1 VTGRLSRS
9 GLARGLGVFAALV
22 LLPFVF
28 GEHWVVNIAIF
39 VVMYAALA
47 TAWNLIGGFSGY
59 LSLGHVAFFGIGAY
73 ANALAFQHF
82 GLLSGYGPFLL
93 VPVIGVGV
101 ALVALPIGWLALR
114 TRAATFAIVT
124 LTLVFVGQQLAFNL
138 HSLTGGSS
146 GTSMPLPP
154 FSLAHYE
161 LPFYLAMLA
170 VFALAMLICWW
181 VKGSNLGLLLFAIR
195 DDEDRARGLGVHTTA
210 VKLAALSTSAGLVGM
225 AGAVWAYYIG
235 FIYPQFAIDPLIT
248 IGMVLMAYLGGK
260 GTLWGPALG
269 AFILVP
275 TQQYLAY
282 RLGASELY
290 LVGYSAVFLV
300 VMLLLPRGIL
310 PSLADRLARRRGVRP
325 RAPEP
330 GKAVAA
336 P

>member
-1 VTGRLSRS
+1 MRSRLSRA
-9 GLARGLGVFAALV
+9 GLARALAAFVPLTIA
-22 LLPFVF
+22 PFVF
-28 GEHWVVNIAIF
+28 GEHWIVNIGIF

-73 ANALAFQHF
+73 ANAYAFQHL
-82 GLLSGYGPFLL
+82 GLANGFGPFLF

-101 ALVALPIGWLALR
+101 AIVAIPIGWLALR

-138 HSLTGGSS
+138 HSLTGGAE
-146 GTSMPLPP
+146 GTSMPIPP
-154 FSLAHYE
+154 FALSHFE
-161 LPFYLAMLA
+161 LPFYLVMLGVFAIAML
-170 VFALAMLICWW
+170 VCWW
-181 VKGSNLGLLLFAIR
+181 VRGSNAGLLLFAIR

-210 VKLAALSTSAGLVGM
+210 VKVAAFATSAGLVGM
-225 AGAVWAYYIG
+225 AAGVWAYYIG
-235 FIYPQFAIDPLIT
+235 FIYPQFAFDPLIT

-290 LVGYSAVFLV
+290 LVGYSAVFLL
-300 VMLLLPRGIL
+300 VMLFLPRGIL
-310 PSLADRLARRRGVRP
+310 PSLADRIARRGVRP
-325 RAPEP
+325 TAPDRGE
-330 GKAVAA
+330 AVVA

>member
-1 VTGRLSRS
+1 M
-9 GLARGLGVFAALV
+9 
-22 LLPFVF
+22 F
-28 GEHWVVNIAIF
+28 GEHWVVNIGIF

-73 ANALAFQHF
+73 ANAIAFEHL
-82 GLLSGYGPFLL
+82 GLVSGYGPFLL
-93 VPVIGVGV
+93 LPAIGVGV
-101 ALVALPIGWLALR
+101 AAVAIPIGWLALR

-138 HSLTGGSS
+138 HSLTGGSQ
-146 GTSMPLPP
+146 GASMPLPP
-154 FSLAHYE
+154 FALSHYE

-170 VFALAMLICWW
+170 VFAVAMLVSWW
-181 VKGSNLGLLLFAIR
+181 VRASNLGLMLFAIR

-210 VKLAALSTSAGLVGM
+210 VKLAAFATSAGLVAM
-225 AGAVWAYYIG
+225 AGGVWAYYIG

-275 TQQYLAY
+275 AQQYLAY

-290 LVGYSAVFLV
+290 LVGYSAVFLL

-310 PSLADRLARRRGVRP
+310 PSLADRLAQRRAP
-325 RAPEP
+325 RASAPDAGE
-330 GKAVAA
+330 AVVA

>member
-1 VTGRLSRS
+1 VTGRFTRW
-9 GLARGLGVFAALV
+9 GTGRALGVFIPLAVAPL
-22 LLPFVF
+22 VF
-28 GEHWVVNIAIF
+28 GEHWIVNIGIF

-59 LSLGHVAFFGIGAY
+59 LSLGHVAFFGVGAY
-73 ANALAFQHF
+73 ANAVAFEHL
-82 GLLSGYGPFLL
+82 GIVSGYGPFLL
-93 VPVIGVGV
+93 LPAIGLGV
-101 ALVALPIGWLALR
+101 ALIAIPIAWLALR

-138 HSLTGGSS
+138 HSLTGGAQ
-146 GTSMPLPP
+146 GASMPLPP
-154 FSLAHYE
+154 FALAHFE
-161 LPFYLAMLA
+161 LPFYFAMLA
-170 VFALAMLICWW
+170 LFAVAMAVCWW
-181 VKGSNLGLLLFAIR
+181 VRASNLGLLLFAIR

-210 VKLAALSTSAGLVGM
+210 LKVATFAASAGLVGM
-225 AGAVWAYYIG
+225 AGAIWAYYIG

-290 LVGYSAVFLV
+290 LIGYSAVFLV

-310 PSLADRLARRRGVRP
+310 PSLRDRFTTRSERPGV
-325 RAPEP
+325 PEA
-330 GKAVAA
+330 GNAAAA

>member
-1 VTGRLSRS
+1 VRGRLSRA
-9 GLARGLGVFAALV
+9 GVGRGLGAFVPLAIA
-22 LLPFVF
+22 PFVF
-28 GEHWVVNIAIF
+28 GEHWIVNIGIF

-47 TAWNLIGGFSGY
+47 SAWNLIGGFSGY

-73 ANALAFQHF
+73 ANAVAFEHLGLA
-82 GLLSGYGPFLL
+82 SGYGPFLF

-101 ALVALPIGWLALR
+101 ALVAIPIGWLALR

-146 GTSMPLPP
+146 GTSMPIPP
-154 FSLAHYE
+154 FALSHFE
-161 LPFYLAMLA
+161 LPFYLVMLG
-170 VFALAMLICWW
+170 VFALAMLVCWW
-181 VKGSNLGLLLFAIR
+181 VRASNIGLLLFAIR

-210 VKLAALSTSAGLVGM
+210 VKVAAFAVSAGLVGM
-225 AGAVWAYYIG
+225 AAGVWAYYIG
-235 FIYPQFAIDPLIT
+235 FIYPQFAFDPLIT

-275 TQQYLAY
+275 AQQYLAY

-290 LVGYSAVFLV
+290 LVGYAAVFLV

-310 PSLADRLARRRGVRP
+310 PSLNDLRTRRAARP
-325 RAPEP
+325 TAPEA
-330 GKAVAA
+330 GEAVAA

>member
-1 VTGRLSRS
+1 VGRA
-9 GLARGLGVFAALV
+9 LAVFLPLALA
-22 LLPFVF
+22 PFVF
-28 GEHWVVNIAIF
+28 GEHWVVNIGIF

-47 TAWNLIGGFSGY
+47 TAWNLLGGFSGY
-59 LSLGHVAFFGIGAY
+59 LSLGHVAFFGLGGY
-73 ANALAFQHF
+73 ANAIAFEHL
-82 GLLSGYGPFLL
+82 GILSGYGPFLL
-93 VPVIGVGV
+93 VPAIGLGV
-101 ALVALPIGWLALR
+101 ALVAIPIGWLALR

-138 HSLTGGSS
+138 HSLTGGAQ
-146 GTSMPLPP
+146 GASMPLPP
-154 FSLAHYE
+154 FALAHYE
-161 LPFYLAMLA
+161 LPFYLVMLA
-170 VFALAMLICWW
+170 LFALAMAVCWW
-181 VKGSNLGLLLFAIR
+181 VRASNIGLLLFAIR
-195 DDEDRARGLGVHTTA
+195 DDEDRARGLGVHTTTVKVAAFA
-210 VKLAALSTSAGLVGM
+210 VSAGLVGM

-275 TQQYLAY
+275 AQQYLAY

-290 LVGYSAVFLV
+290 LVGYSAVFLI

-310 PSLADRLARRRGVRP
+310 PSLRDRIGTRRSGSDRP
-325 RAPEP
+325 TVPETSQ
-330 GKAVAA
+330 AAA

>member
-1 VTGRLSRS
+1 MRSRVS
-9 GLARGLGVFAALV
+9 PRGLGRALGAFV
-22 LLPFVF
+22 PLALAPLVF
-28 GEHWVVNIAIF
+28 GEHWVVNIGIF

-59 LSLGHVAFFGIGAY
+59 LSLGHVAFFGVGAY
-73 ANALAFQHF
+73 ANAIAFEHLA
-82 GLLSGYGPFLL
+82 LASGYGPFLL
-93 VPVIGVGV
+93 LPAIGIGV
-101 ALVALPIGWLALR
+101 ALVAIPIGWLALR

-138 HSLTGGSS
+138 HSLTGGSP
-146 GTSMPLPP
+146 GISMPLPP
-154 FSLAHYE
+154 FALSHFE

-170 VFALAMLICWW
+170 VLAVTMLVSWW
-181 VKGSNLGLLLFAIR
+181 VRASNLGLLLFAIR

-210 VKLAALSTSAGLVGM
+210 VKVAVFAVSAGLVAMCG
-225 AGAVWAYYIG
+225 GVWAYYIG
-235 FIYPQFAIDPLIT
+235 FIYPQFAFDPLVT

-260 GTLWGPALG
+260 GTLWGPVLG

-275 TQQYLAY
+275 AQQYLAY

-290 LVGYSAVFLV
+290 LVGYSAVFLM

-310 PSLADRLARRRGVRP
+310 PSLADRLAARRGARP
-325 RAPEP
+325 AAPD
-330 GKAVAA
+330 GSKAVVA